1 MMATLG
7 LGGGALGVLDDH
19 DAFRVL
25 DAAVA
30 AGFSL
35 VDLAPSYGDAEARV
49 GRWRRARGSRADAL
63 RVVTKGGYGVAGCAD
78 WTGGCLHRGAAG
90 ARERLAVDVLD
101 GFLLHSCAGAVLTQ
115 PDVAAALH
123 AILDDGLARRVGYA
137 GDNADLHLALDR
149 AAALRLSLVEQ
160 SLSLLDGHAR
170 VHTLPRAV
178 AVGADVIAKRVLAN
192 TPWRTRPTPRDD
204 EAHQARRYARAGL
217 APIVEALAADGLT
230 PASLFLRYALGT
242 PGVTVVLIGTSRIEG
257 IESAAR
263 SLADGPLPAHVHEAL
278 APALSRCDDASP
290 V

>member
-1 MMATLG
+1 MTMATLG
-7 LGGGALGVLDDH
+7 LGGGALGSIDDGA
-19 DAFRVL
+19 AFRVL

-63 RVVTKGGYGVAGCAD
+63 RVVTKGGYGVAGEHD
-78 WTGGCLHRGAAG
+78 WTGGCIHRGAAN

-101 GFLLHSCAGAVLTQ
+101 AFLLHSCTGAVLAQ

-123 AILDDGLARRVGYA
+123 GILDEGLARRVGYA

-149 AAALRLSLVEQ
+149 AAALRLTLFEQ

-170 VHTLPRAV
+170 IHTLPRAV
-178 AVGADVIAKRVLAN
+178 AAGADVIAKRVLAN
-192 TPWRTRPTPRDD
+192 TPWRTRAVTRDD

-217 APIVEALAADGLT
+217 APIVESLAADGLA
-230 PASLFLRYALGT
+230 PESLFCATR
-242 PGVTVVLIGTSRIEG
+242 
-257 IESAAR
+257 SAH
-263 SLADGPLPAHVHEAL
+263 PA
-278 APALSRCDDASP
+278 
-290 V
+290 